1 MNYFVLNLLIAL
13 AWLGFTTEFSVSN
26 LAVGY
31 LIGFLALWIAPR
43 PVGSGRYFRKVGHTI
58 EFVVFFVAEVTF
70 ATARIAFEIVTPT
83 HYMNPAIVAIPLDT
97 KSRLETAILA
107 SLITLTPG
115 SFSIEI
121 SDDERTLFVHTM
133 YLSSVESFRQE
144 IKDKFERRVIN
155 LLN

>member
-1 MNYFVLNLLIAL
+1 MTYFVLNLLIAL
-13 AWLGFTTEFSVSN
+13 AWLGFTAEFSVSN

-31 LIGFLALWIAPR
+31 LMGYLAIWISPR
-43 PVGSGRYFRKVGHTI
+43 PVGSGRYFRKVGYTL
-58 EFVVFFVAEVTF
+58 EFILFFVTEVTI

-121 SDDERTLFVHTM
+121 SDDERTLYVHTM
-133 YLSSVESFRQE
+133 YLENAESFRKE

>member
-1 MNYFVLNLLIAL
+1 MIYFVLNLLIAL
-13 AWLGFTTEFSVSN
+13 AWLGFTAEFSVSN
-26 LAVGY
+26 LLAGY
-31 LIGFLALWIAPR
+31 LMGYVALWIAPH
-43 PVGSGRYFRKVGHTI
+43 PVGTGRYFRKVGSTI
-58 EFVVFFVAEVTF
+58 EFVLFFIVEVTY

-83 HYMNPAIVAIPLDT
+83 HHMNPAIVAIPLDT
-97 KSRLETAILA
+97 KSRLQTAVLA

-133 YLSSVESFRQE
+133 YLESPESFRQE

>member
-1 MNYFVLNLLIAL
+1 MTYFVLNLLIAL
-13 AWLGFTTEFSVSN
+13 AWLGFTAEFSVSN

-31 LIGFLALWIAPR
+31 LMGYLAIWISPR
-43 PVGSGRYFRKVGHTI
+43 PVGSGRYFRKVGCTL
-58 EFVVFFVAEVTF
+58 EFVLFFVTEVTI

-83 HYMNPAIVAIPLDT
+83 HYMSPAIVAIPLDT

-121 SDDERTLFVHTM
+121 SDDERTLYVHTM
-133 YLSSVESFRQE
+133 YLENADSFRKE
-144 IKDKFERRVIN
+144 IKDKFERRVID